1 MKDAVEAGG
10 QQYAELCAASY
21 RQAIS
26 AHKLVCGPAGELFF
40 FSKENNSNGSIG
52 TVDVTYPSCPIFIR
66 YNTEIMK
73 AMLDFIF
80 DYSESGRW
88 KKPFAAHDVGTYPLA
103 NGQTYQ
109 GDMPVEE
116 TGNMLIMTTA
126 IAIADGNAD
135 YAAKHWEILTAWS
148 NYLAEV
154 GMDPENQL
162 CTEDFAGHLAHNAN
176 LSAKAIMAIA
186 GYGRL
191 AEMLNKPEKAK
202 KFTEMAKRMAIE
214 WERRADDGDHYR
226 LAFDM
231 PGTWSQK

>member
-1 MKDAVEAGG
+1 
-10 QQYAELCAASY
+10 
-21 RQAIS
+21 
-26 AHKLVCGPAGELFF
+26 
-40 FSKENNSNGSIG
+40 
-52 TVDVTYPSCPIFIR
+52 
-66 YNTEIMK
+66 
-73 AMLDFIF
+73 MLDFIF

-162 CTEDFAGHLAHNAN
+162 CTEFGAQCQSFGQSH
-176 LSAKAIMAIA
+176 
-186 GYGRL
+186 YGDCRL
-191 AEMLNKPEKAK
+191 
-202 KFTEMAKRMAIE
+202 
-214 WERRADDGDHYR
+214 
-226 LAFDM
+226 
-231 PGTWSQK
+231 WSLGRNVE

>member
-1 MKDAVEAGG
+1 
-10 QQYAELCAASY
+10 
-21 RQAIS
+21 
-26 AHKLVCGPAGELFF
+26 
-40 FSKENNSNGSIG
+40 
-52 TVDVTYPSCPIFIR
+52 
-66 YNTEIMK
+66 
-73 AMLDFIF
+73 MLDFIF

-148 NYLAEV
+148 NYLAEA

-191 AEMLNKPEKAK
+191 AEMLNKPEEAK

-231 PGTWSQK
+231 PGTWSQKYNFVWDKVLGLNILPDRIMKKEVTFYLKPRTNTGCLWTIALHGVKLTIPYGVPQWPTRKVIFKS

>member
-1 MKDAVEAGG
+1 
-10 QQYAELCAASY
+10 
-21 RQAIS
+21 
-26 AHKLVCGPAGELFF
+26 
-40 FSKENNSNGSIG
+40 
-52 TVDVTYPSCPIFIR
+52 
-66 YNTEIMK
+66 
-73 AMLDFIF
+73 MLDFIF

-231 PGTWSQK
+231 PGTWSQKYNFVWDKVLGLNILPDRIMKRKSLSI